1 MAAET
6 LRLFGAATRLNVA
19 RILRTREQAIL
30 HTLTD
35 FIWHSGAALAPI
47 LVVARFGH
55 VGAWPLAAV
64 VFMFGYGAIVA
75 STMDALGDSPWRLSQ
90 CIGRGQLDHF
100 LVQPQPLWR
109 ILLTDSF
116 TPFDFW
122 PVLVF
127 GIVLLTTSAASLH
140 LAVSPAWLGL
150 LGLNLLASIAV
161 QTAFL
166 YAWGCAAFWA
176 PRGAEEISSV
186 ASSLLGAGGV
196 SFPLDPVPRALR
208 VVLVSV
214 VPSGLLSWLPARALL
229 HVPGGGPIDAWLT
242 PLAAVVL
249 GLVAFVLFQL
259 GLRNYRRTGSRR
271 YLDNGHR
278 R

>member
-6 LRLFGAATRLNVA
+6 LQLFGAATRLNVA
-19 RILRTREQAIL
+19 RILRTREQAIV

-35 FIWHSGAALAPI
+35 FIWHSGATLAPI

-64 VFMFGYGAIVA
+64 VFMLGYGAIVA
-75 STMDALGDSPWRLSQ
+75 STMDALGDSPWRLSY

-109 ILLTDSF
+109 TLLTDSF

-122 PVLVF
+122 PVLAMGV
-127 GIVLLTTSAASLH
+127 VLVVTSAGGLH
-140 LAVSPAWLGL
+140 VAVSPVWLGL
-150 LGLNLLASIAV
+150 LCLSLLASITV

-166 YAWGCAAFWA
+166 YAWGCVAFWA
-176 PRGAEEISSV
+176 PRGAEEISS
-186 ASSLLGAGGV
+186 AAASLLHEV

-208 VVLVSV
+208 AVLVTA
-214 VPSGLLSWLPARALL
+214 VPSGLLSWLPSRALL
-229 HVPGGGPIDAWLT
+229 HIAGSGPTDVWIT

-249 GLVAFVLFQL
+249 GALAFVLFQL
-259 GLRNYRRTGSRR
+259 GLRSYRRTGSRR
-271 YLDNGHR
+271 YTDNGHR

>member
-1 MAAET
+1 MAGET

-19 RILRTREQAIL
+19 RILRTREQAIA

-35 FIWHSGAALAPI
+35 FIWHSGATLAPI

-64 VFMFGYGAIVA
+64 VFMLGYGAIVA
-75 STMDALGDSPWRLSQ
+75 STMDALGDSPWRLSY
-90 CIGRGQLDHF
+90 CVGRGHLDHF
-100 LVQPQPLWR
+100 LLQPQPLWR
-109 ILLTDSF
+109 TLLTDSF

-122 PVLVF
+122 PVLTM
-127 GIVLLTTSAASLH
+127 GIVLVATSVPRLQV
-140 LAVSPAWLGL
+140 AVSPGWLGL
-150 LGLNLLASIAV
+150 LGINLLASITV

-166 YAWGCAAFWA
+166 YAWGCVAFWA
-176 PRGAEEISSV
+176 PRGAEQISG
-186 ASSLLGAGGV
+186 AAASLLREV

-208 VVLVSV
+208 VILVSA
-214 VPSGLLSWLPARALL
+214 VPSGLLSWLPSRALL
-229 HVPGGGPIDAWLT
+229 HIPGGGSMDAWVT

-249 GLVAFVLFQL
+249 GALAVVLFQV
-259 GLRNYRRTGSRR
+259 GLRNYRHTGSRR
-271 YLDNGHR
+271 YSDNGHR